1 METICIQ
8 GLRVSTLIGVY
19 DWERT
24 QNTDLLFDIELDA
37 DLAAAMASDN
47 VKDTID
53 YAQVAE
59 FVQKTAAACQFE
71 LLEALGKKVMTA
83 VLEQYPA
90 GAIRLAITKPDI
102 LPDAKSVTVKMSRSK
117 TQ

>member
-24 QNTDLLFDIELDA
+24 QNTELLFDVELDA
-37 DLAAAMASDN
+37 DLSKAMSTDH
-47 VKDTID
+47 VEDTID

-59 FVQKTAAACQFE
+59 FIQKTAVTCQFE
-71 LLEALGKKVMTA
+71 LLEALGNKIMVA
-83 VLEQYPA
+83 VLEHYPA
-90 GAIRLAITKPDI
+90 HTIRLAITKPDI
-102 LPDAKSVTVKMSRSK
+102 LPDAQNVTVKMSRSK
-117 TQ
+117 TA